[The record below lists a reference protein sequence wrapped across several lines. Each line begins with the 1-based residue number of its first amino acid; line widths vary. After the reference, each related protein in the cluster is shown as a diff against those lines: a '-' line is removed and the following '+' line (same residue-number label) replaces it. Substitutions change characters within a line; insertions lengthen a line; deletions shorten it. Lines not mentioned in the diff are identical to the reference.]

1 MILQCY
7 LIIMPLLLGFINII
21 IINTDHIVYKPICIL
36 LVYLYKINVP
46 YFYECELDLNKDFQ
60 KWLMI

>member
-1 MILQCY
+1 
-7 LIIMPLLLGFINII
+7 MPLLLGFINII
-21 IINTDHIVYKPICIL
+21 IINTDHIVYKPMCIL